1 MLPIQ
6 KLLTRNIFIE
16 IKLSHELR
24 DKYRGHLR
32 DITIGRLRVALALA
46 FFVVVMD
53 CAVQYLFLGGMSRG
67 FLLVRIETLITSII
81 ILLIAQKKVF
91 SRFAFSLSLIGILA
105 MAGYIETAVVVT
117 GGYHSTYQTG
127 LSLLIVAAGL
137 LFPYPFRE
145 MGIACT
151 LIWLVYLLPVLTG
164 LQDFNW
170 SNGDLFV
177 NGFFLICATVIALT
191 ASRVTD
197 LLRHREFYSREA
209 LEEEEK
215 KSELLLLN
223 ILPETIATRLKNNEE
238 PITDRFDD
246 VTVLFA
252 DIAGFTVLSS
262 HMKPDEVTGML
273 NGLFS
278 RFDILTEKYGLE
290 KIKTIGDAYMAV
302 GGAPLPMNDHVLAS
316 AGMACEMIEE
326 TGRYSRETGAALNI
340 RIGLNR
346 GPVTGGVIG
355 RKKFI
360 YDLWGDTV
368 NTASRMESHGV
379 PGKIHV
385 TESIFNHLNDHYHF
399 TSRGIIDVKG
409 KGPMNTYFL
418 LGPK

>member
-6 KLLTRNIFIE
+6 KLITRNIFLEE
-16 IKLSHELR
+16 ILSHEIEEE
-24 DKYRGHLR
+24 YRGHLR
-32 DITIGRLRVALALA
+32 DITIGRLRVALALV

-53 CAVQYLFLGGMSRG
+53 STVQYFFLEGMSRG
-67 FLLVRIETLITSII
+67 LSLVRLETLLTSII
-81 ILLIAQKKVF
+81 ILLISQKKKF
-91 SRFAFSLSLIGILA
+91 SRIAFPLSFIGILA
-105 MAGYIETAVVVT
+105 MAGYVEAAVVAS
-117 GGYHSTYQTG
+117 GGYQSAYQTG
-127 LSLLIVAAGL
+127 LSLLIIAAGL

-151 LIWLVYLLPVLTG
+151 LVWLIYLVPVLTG
-164 LQDFNW
+164 LQDFSW

-177 NGFFLICATVIALT
+177 NGFFLLCATVIALT
-191 ASRVTD
+191 ASRITD
-197 LLRHREFYSREA
+197 RLRNREFYSREA

-252 DIAGFTVLSS
+252 DIAGFTVLST

-278 RFDILTEKYGLE
+278 CFDRLTEKYGLE

-302 GGAPLPMNDHVLAS
+302 GGAPLPMNDHALA
-316 AGMACEMIEE
+316 AVGMACEMIEE
-326 TGRYSRETGAALNI
+326 TGRYSRETGTALNI
-340 RIGLNR
+340 RIGLNK
-346 GPVTGGVIG
+346 GPVIAGVIG

-360 YDLWGDTV
+360 YDLW
-368 NTASRMESHGV
+368 
-379 PGKIHV
+379 
-385 TESIFNHLNDHYHF
+385 
-399 TSRGIIDVKG
+399 
-409 KGPMNTYFL
+409 
-418 LGPK
+418 